1 MTTKWDLTFLY
12 QGTNDPQIQIDL
24 KRAEETAQTLERKYR
39 GKIQSGEISSNELLD
54 FFQKVEEIYTILSKA
69 GGFASLLFAQETTN
83 DDFKK
88 LDTEIQGK
96 SVEIRNQLIWGELEI
111 GKMSD
116 NVVKTFTSDPI
127 LKNYHHFIKVLRLS
141 KPYMLEEKVEQAL
154 SWKRLVGASAW
165 YKFYSEYTSAFRFDI
180 EINGETKTLSPG
192 EIRPLFHD
200 PDALVREKAFRAY
213 YQKYAD
219 ESIAITHTF
228 NNIWKDHSQNKS
240 LRNWPE
246 TMTVAHLRN
255 QTDEEIVMK
264 MIEVVRKNFGLVQ
277 DYYKAKAKLLGNG
290 NRIKG
295 SDLYAPIGK
304 TVKYS
309 WAEAKKMVLDSYT
322 DFDSKMGELAQGI
335 FDRNRIDSE
344 VRKNKMTG
352 AFCAGINPE
361 LDPVI
366 LMSFD
371 ETPDSVMTLG
381 HEMGHALH
389 DLFAGQ
395 KQTKLNYSPPLVT
408 AETASV
414 FGEQIV
420 IERLLKE
427 FTDEEGKLKILG
439 RILEDAIL
447 TISRQVMYIG
457 FEKECHE
464 TGGSRSLSG
473 QEMCDIWDKHVRE
486 TYGEVVDFLPEQSW
500 NWSTIPHFITTRFYC
515 YAYSFGMLFVL
526 GLYQKYL
533 EEGEKFIPHYKAI
546 LQAGGS
552 QFPIAL
558 AASVGIDLTDEKFW
572 QAGFEYLQN
581 LLSEFR
587 SLVEKQA
594 RS

>member
-1 MTTKWDLTFLY
+1 MTTKWDLSFLY
-12 QGTNDPQIQIDL
+12 RETTDPQIESDL
-24 KRAEETAQTLERKYR
+24 KRARKIAQTLEKKYR
-39 GKIQSGEISSNELLD
+39 GKIQDGEISTANLLD
-54 FFQKVEEIYTILSKA
+54 FFQNVEEIYTILSKT

-83 DDFKK
+83 DDFKR
-88 LDTEIQGK
+88 LDTEVQGK

-111 GKMSD
+111 GKMND
-116 NVVKTFTSDPI
+116 DVVRKFLSNPV
-127 LKNYHHFIKVLRLS
+127 LENYHHFIEVLRLS
-141 KPYMLEEKVEQAL
+141 KPYMLEENVEQVL
-154 SWKRLVGASAW
+154 SWKRLVGTSAW
-165 YKFYSEYTSAFRFDI
+165 YKFYSEYTSAFRFNV
-180 EINGETKTLSPG
+180 EINGELKTLAPG

-200 PDALVREKAFRAY
+200 PDPVVRERVFRAY

-240 LRNWPE
+240 LRNWPA
-246 TMTVAHLRN
+246 TMTIAHLRN
-255 QTDEEIVMK
+255 QTDEDIVMK
-264 MIEVVRKNFGLVQ
+264 MIDVISKNTSLVQ
-277 DYYKAKAKLLGNG
+277 DYYRAKAKLLGNG
-290 NRIKG
+290 ERIKG

-309 WAEAKKMVLDSYT
+309 WEEAKKMVLESYT
-322 DFDSKMGELAQGI
+322 SFDKEMGEMTKGI
-335 FDRNRIDSE
+335 FDRNRIDAE
-344 VRKNKMTG
+344 VRKDKMTG

-366 LMSFD
+366 LMSFN
-371 ETPDSVMTLG
+371 ETPDSVMTLA

-389 DLFAGQ
+389 DLLAGQ

-427 FTDEEGKLKILG
+427 STDEEGKLKLLG
-439 RILEDAIL
+439 RIIEDAIL
-447 TISRQVMYIG
+447 TISRQTMYIG

-464 TGGSRSLSG
+464 TGGPRSLSG
-473 QEMCDIWDKHVRE
+473 QEMCEIWDKHVRD
-486 TYGEVVDFLPEQSW
+486 TYGDVVEFLPEQSW
-500 NWSTIPHFITTRFYC
+500 NWATIPHFITTRFYC

-533 EEGEKFIPHYKAI
+533 EKGKSFVPNYKAI

-552 QFPIAL
+552 QFPIDL
-558 AASVGIDLTDEKFW
+558 AASVGIDLSDEKFW
-572 QAGFEYLQN
+572 QAGFDYLKN
-581 LLSEFR
+581 LLSEFQA
-587 SLVEKQA
+587 LVDK
-594 RS
+594 RT